1 MLLPPHSPALAVLLN
16 LRSVSPRVLHS
27 CNCHCYF
34 RLFCKLI
41 EFSHLCLHLCL
52 NRLDLD
58 CIVVPLIPL
67 PTFQLSVMA
76 APMETERVDT
86 SSGTP
91 QAEVRLI
98 HVL

>member
-16 LRSVSPRVLHS
+16 LRSVSSRVLHS

-41 EFSHLCLHLCL
+41 EFSHLRLHLCL

-58 CIVVPLIPL
+58 CVAVLITYL
-67 PTFQLSVMA
+67 LTQCYGSSNGDR
-76 APMETERVDT
+76 TGGHIQWNTT
-86 SSGTP
+86 SGGKT
-91 QAEVRLI
+91 I